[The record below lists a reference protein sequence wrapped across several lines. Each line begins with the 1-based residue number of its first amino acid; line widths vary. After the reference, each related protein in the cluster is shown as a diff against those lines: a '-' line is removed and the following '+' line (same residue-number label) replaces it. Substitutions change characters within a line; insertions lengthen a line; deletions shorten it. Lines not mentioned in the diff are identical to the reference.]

1 MKELPIMFFFKFKFT
16 NKENPK
22 LNTNII
28 TKIVFQLIVFP

>member
-22 LNTNII
+22 LNTNI
-28 TKIVFQLIVFP
+28 TKMIFQLIVFP